1 MHDNGLV
8 SLRLNYLAK
17 DGRGGCTVRN
27 RLLSTT
33 YFLIVL
39 LLAMPG
45 WAWASGQTVSPGDT
59 AFMMFATALV
69 FLMIPGLALFYGG
82 MVRQKNVLSTIM
94 HSFILIGV
102 ISLQWVLFGY
112 TIAFGP
118 DKYGLFGSLAWLGLK
133 GVGLTPNPGYA
144 ATIPHLA
151 FATFQMMFAIIT
163 VALISG
169 SFAERMRF
177 PAFLLF
183 SVLWATIIYD
193 PLAHWVWGSGGWLH
207 NLGLLDFAGGT
218 VVHISAGISGLVVA
232 LVLGRRLGLGSEPM
246 MPHDLPMTVLGAGLL
261 WFGWFGFNAG
271 SALAANG
278 VAVNAFMV
286 TNTAAAAGTVA
297 WVITEWLSNGRPTML
312 GAASGCIAGLGT
324 ITPASGFVSPMAA
337 IAIGLVAGVVC
348 YFAVSVLKARLRY
361 DDSLDVFGVHG
372 VGGTMGV
379 LATGLF
385 ASTVINPAG
394 ANGLFFG
401 NPHQLLI
408 QAIGAAVTIC
418 WAGIGTFILL
428 KVVSLFTRLRVDA
441 EDERTG
447 LDLPFHGER
456 AYDHA

>member
-1 MHDNGLV
+1 
-8 SLRLNYLAK
+8 LAN
-17 DGRGGCTVRN
+17 DGRGGCIVRN
-27 RLLSTT
+27 RLLLTV
-33 YFLIVL
+33 YFLAVL
-39 LLAMPG
+39 LFAIPG
-45 WAWASGQTVSPGDT
+45 SAWAAGQAVSAGDT

-82 MVRQKNVLSTIM
+82 MVRNKNVLSTIM
-94 HSFILIGV
+94 QSFILIGV

-118 DKYGLFGSLAWLGLK
+118 DRMHLFGSLAWLGMH
-133 GVGLTPNPGYA
+133 GVGIAPNPSYA

-151 FATFQMMFAIIT
+151 FASFQMMFAIIT

-183 SVLWATIIYD
+183 SILWATLIYD
-193 PLAHWVWGSGGWLH
+193 PLAHWVWGAGGWLH
-207 NLGLLDFAGGT
+207 NMGLLDFAGGT
-218 VVHISAGISGLVVA
+218 VVHISAGISGLVTA

-246 MPHDLPMTVLGAGLL
+246 VPHDLPMTVLGAGLL

-278 VAVNAFMV
+278 VAVNAFLV
-286 TNTAAAAGTVA
+286 TNTAAAAGTMA
-297 WVITEWLSNGRPTML
+297 WVATEWLYNKRPTML

-337 IAIGLVAGVVC
+337 LAIGICAGVIC

-372 VGGTMGV
+372 VGGTLGV

-385 ASTVINPAG
+385 ATIAVNPNG

-408 QAIGAAVTIC
+408 QAIGAVITIC
-418 WAGIGTFILL
+418 WAGIGSFILL

-441 EDERTG
+441 ADESTG
-447 LDLPFHGER
+447 LDMPIHGER
-456 AYDHA
+456 AYDRA

>member
-1 MHDNGLV
+1 
-8 SLRLNYLAK
+8 
-17 DGRGGCTVRN
+17 
-27 RLLSTT
+27 
-33 YFLIVL
+33 
-39 LLAMPG
+39 
-45 WAWASGQTVSPGDT
+45 
-59 AFMMFATALV
+59 
-69 FLMIPGLALFYGG
+69 
-82 MVRQKNVLSTIM
+82 
-94 HSFILIGV
+94 
-102 ISLQWVLFGY
+102 
-112 TIAFGP
+112 
-118 DKYGLFGSLAWLGLK
+118 
-133 GVGLTPNPGYA
+133 
-144 ATIPHLA
+144 
-151 FATFQMMFAIIT
+151 
-163 VALISG
+163 
-169 SFAERMRF
+169 
-177 PAFLLF
+177 
-183 SVLWATIIYD
+183 
-193 PLAHWVWGSGGWLH
+193 
-207 NLGLLDFAGGT
+207 
-218 VVHISAGISGLVVA
+218 
-232 LVLGRRLGLGSEPM
+232 
-246 MPHDLPMTVLGAGLL
+246 
-261 WFGWFGFNAG
+261 
-271 SALAANG
+271 
-278 VAVNAFMV
+278 
-286 TNTAAAAGTVA
+286 
-297 WVITEWLSNGRPTML
+297 ML

>member
-1 MHDNGLV
+1 LFKAMLLCMNFM
-8 SLRLNYLAK
+8 AK
-17 DGRGGCTVRN
+17 DGRGGCKVRN
-27 RLLSTT
+27 RLLSTA
-33 YFLIVL
+33 YFLFVL
-39 LLAMPG
+39 FFALPG
-45 WAWASGQTVSPGDT
+45 LAWAGGQTVSHADT
-59 AFMMFATALV
+59 SFVMFATALV

-82 MVRQKNVLSTIM
+82 MVQAKNVLSTM
-94 HSFILIGV
+94 MQSFVLIGV

-118 DKYGLFGSLAWLGLK
+118 DKHHLFGSLAWLGLK
-133 GVGLTPNPGYA
+133 GVGLAPNPSYA

-151 FATFQMMFAIIT
+151 FVSFQMMFAIIAG
-163 VALISG
+163 ALISG

-183 SVLWATIIYD
+183 SILWATLIYD
-193 PLAHWVWGSGGWLH
+193 PLAHWVWGAGGWLH
-207 NLGLLDFAGGT
+207 NMGLLDFAGGT

-232 LVLGRRLGLGSEPM
+232 LVLGRRLGLDSEQM
-246 MPHDLPMTVLGAGLL
+246 VPHNLPMTVLGAGLL

-278 VAVNAFMV
+278 VAVNAFLV
-286 TNTAAAAGTVA
+286 TNTAAAAGLVA
-297 WVITEWLSNGRPTML
+297 WVITEWLSNRRPTML

-337 IAIGLVAGVVC
+337 IVIGLVAGVIC
-348 YFAVSVLKARLRY
+348 YYAVSVLKARLRY

-372 VGGTMGV
+372 VGGTLGV

-385 ASTVINPAG
+385 ASVVVNPAG

-408 QAIGAAVTIC
+408 QAIGAVATIC
-418 WAGIGTFILL
+418 WAGIGSFILL
-428 KVVSLFTRLRVDA
+428 KVVSLFTTLRVDST
-441 EDERTG
+441 DESMG
-447 LDLPFHGER
+447 LDLPIHGER
-456 AYDHA
+456 AYDRA